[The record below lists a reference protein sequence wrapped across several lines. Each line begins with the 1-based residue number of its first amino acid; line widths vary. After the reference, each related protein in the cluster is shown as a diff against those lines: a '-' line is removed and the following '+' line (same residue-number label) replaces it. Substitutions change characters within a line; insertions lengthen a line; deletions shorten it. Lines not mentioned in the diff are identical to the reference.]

1 VKGPKLSDLEARERV
16 AGALD
21 RNILVEAGAGSGK
34 TTLIVR
40 RLLTLVR
47 HGVRVDQ
54 IAAVTFT
61 RQATNELRERFQ
73 QELEAALAMA
83 RDSGEPGELVAR
95 LDTALRDVEQA
106 FIGTIHSFC
115 GRLLREHPLEAQ
127 VDPGFSELDETEAE
141 LAASTFWERWLG
153 RARADELPELRALE
167 EVGVDP
173 RRLRDAF
180 AKVVEYPDVDFGTKS
195 VARPS
200 IVKVRKKLRL
210 LLDEAEATMPAAEPE
225 GGWDALQKSV
235 RFMRLLERIHDWDD
249 PRQFCDSIARLSRT
263 GCKIVQKKWG
273 ADKDAKEAAKALEAT
288 AQALIEDDIEPLLD
302 QWYAHRHGPVLAF
315 VRRAAEAYREQ
326 RFATGHVTFEDLLLG
341 ASRLL
346 RVAPDARRA
355 LGERWRYLLVDE
367 FQDTDPIQAEVCLLL
382 ASDPSEGNDWRRVTP
397 RDGALVV
404 VGDPKQSIYRFRRA
418 DIQTYELVKR
428 RFAEFGE
435 VQRLTQNFRSVQPI
449 ADLVNRHF
457 AGPFP
462 PAATFEQAAFAELVT
477 AEKPEHAYEVVRVY
491 DVVPPRK
498 KKEAIHR
505 TDAEQ
510 VAAWIA
516 DRVQRKERVPGDF
529 LVLTARRDALQHYAT
544 AIARHGL
551 PVTTSGA
558 ALPQEWE
565 LRELVVLLQ
574 ALADPSNPILVAA
587 ALEGLFVGLTPA
599 DLWDARQAG
608 VELRIGAVAPARGTQ
623 VEAALARLQAWCEVA
638 RREPADLLLARI
650 LDETGLLPYAASQP
664 LGDNRGGALL
674 HLVEAVRGDARDAAP
689 DLRAAIETIER
700 VLEGEAPDALL
711 VPGRTDAVQVMN
723 LHRAKGL
730 EAPVVI
736 LASPTGE
743 STRPPLFSITRRE
756 DGTATAG
763 FLVRDD
769 NGDVLAQPPGWHEM
783 AEREARFEAAERVRL
798 LYVAA
803 TRAKR
808 ELVVSR
814 LVFQQKTKLAEDTSA
829 WSPLAPVLRQVA
841 TPLVMPAR
849 ELPDR
854 ARTPATLAAIE
865 SRLGELRQRQEAAQV
880 AGWVRHAVTRDS
892 ERPFDAPEPGEER
905 RHVGRGREW
914 GTAVHRVLEA
924 RGRGRTGDSL
934 ARFAA
939 AVAKEVGVEG
949 EVAELL
955 AIVARLEA
963 LGTWE
968 GDAPMLVEAPITQLV
983 QQDGVVAVREGII
996 DAARL
1001 VDGRWVVT
1009 DWKTDLAGDEPGPRQ
1024 EVYQRQVDAYAAM
1037 MRGVLGVEAK
1047 GMLGALG
1054 KEA

>member
-54 IAAVTFT
+54 VAAVTFT
-61 RQATNELRERFQ
+61 RQAARELRERFQ
-73 QELEAALAMA
+73 QELEASLARA
-83 RDSGEPGELVAR
+83 RDTGEPAELVAR
-95 LDTALRDVEQA
+95 LDTALGDIEQA
-106 FIGTIHSFC
+106 FIGTIHAFC

-127 VDPGFSELDETEAE
+127 IDPGFSELDETEAE
-141 LAASTFWERWLG
+141 LVASTFWARWLG
-153 RARADELPELRALE
+153 RARAEDLPELRALE

-180 AKVVEYPDVDFGTKS
+180 AKVVEYPDVDFGTAP

-200 IVKVRKKLRL
+200 IAKVRKKLRL
-210 LLDEAEATMPAAEPE
+210 LLDEAEATMPATEPE
-225 GGWDALQKSV
+225 KGWDALQKTV
-235 RFMRLLERIHDWDD
+235 QFMRLLERIHDWDD
-249 PRQFCDSIARLSRT
+249 VRQFCDSVARLSRT
-263 GCKIVQKKWG
+263 GCKVAQYKWG
-273 ADKDAKEAAKALEAT
+273 SDKAAKDAAKALEEA
-288 AQALIEDDIEPLLD
+288 AVALIEEDVEPLLD
-302 QWYAHRHGPVLAF
+302 QWYAHRYGPVLAF

-341 ASRLL
+341 AARLL
-346 RVAPDARRA
+346 RSAPDARRA

-382 ASDPSEGNDWRRVTP
+382 ASDPSEGSDWQQVTP
-397 RDGALVV
+397 REGALVV

-418 DIQTYELVKR
+418 DIQTYEVVKR

-449 ADLVNRHF
+449 AELVNRHF

-462 PAATFEQAAFAELVT
+462 PAATFAQAPFAALVT
-477 AEKPEHAYEVVRVY
+477 AATPEHPYEAVHVY

-498 KKEAIHR
+498 NKPAIHR
-505 TDAEQ
+505 TDAQQ

-516 DRVQRKERVPGDF
+516 ERVQRQERAPGDF
-529 LVLTARRDALQHYAT
+529 LVLTAKRDALQHYAT

-565 LRELVVLLQ
+565 LRELVVLLH
-574 ALADPSNPILVAA
+574 ALADPSSPILVAA
-587 ALEGLFVGLTPA
+587 ALEGLFFGLTPA

-608 VELRIGAVAPARGTQ
+608 VELRIGGVGPVGSTR
-623 VEAALARLQAWCEVA
+623 VEVALAQLRAWRDVA
-638 RREPADLLLARI
+638 QREPADLLLARL

-674 HLVEAVRGDARDAAP
+674 HLVEAVRGGARDAAP
-689 DLRAAIETIER
+689 DLRGAIETIER

-711 VPGRTDAVQVMN
+711 LPGRTDAVRVMN

-743 STRPPLFSITRRE
+743 SVRPPRFSITRQQ

-769 NGDVLAQPPGWHEM
+769 DGDVLAQPPGWHAM
-783 AEREARFEAAERVRL
+783 AEREAGFEAAERVRL
-798 LYVAA
+798 LYVAT

-814 LVFQQKTKLAEDTSA
+814 LVFQQKTKLADDTSA
-829 WSPLAPVLRQVA
+829 WSPLAAVLQQVA
-841 TPLVMPAR
+841 TPLVMPTRQLPAR
-849 ELPDR
+849 
-854 ARTPATLAAIE
+854 AAAKTTLAELEA
-865 SRLGELRQRQEAAQV
+865 RQGELRRRHQAARA
-880 AGWVRHAVTRDS
+880 AGWERHAVSRDS
-892 ERPFDAPEPGEER
+892 KRPFDAPEPGEER

-934 ARFAA
+934 ARFAG
-939 AVAKEVGVEG
+939 AVAKEAGLEG
-949 EVAELL
+949 EVAGLL

-963 LGTWE
+963 LGTWA
-968 GDAPMLVEAPITQLV
+968 GDAPRLVEAPITQLV
-983 QQDGVVAVREGII
+983 PEDGVVAVREGVV

-1009 DWKTDLAGDEPGPRQ
+1009 DWKTDLAGDEPDPRR
-1024 EVYQRQVDAYAAM
+1024 EMYQRQVDAYAAM

-1047 GMLGALG
+1047 GMLEGLG
-1054 KEA
+1054 NAR